1 MRARHRH
8 LPALAYRF
16 VEPHRIPRALNDR
29 LSARVEAGAIARRVE
44 SEGGFA
50 TVLKRGDPDRGVI
63 TLLVTQRGRMA
74 GVLERQMAKDFSY
87 RWGEVDFPDGLDE
100 ENWREFV
107 EQKRRFDPD
116 FWLIELDI
124 ADAERFIAETIVSG

>member
-1 MRARHRH
+1 M
-8 LPALAYRF
+8 
-16 VEPHRIPRALNDR
+16 NDR

-50 TVLKRGDPDRGVI
+50 TVLKRGDPNRGVI